1 MFSFDDSASRQA
13 AFGRSNFTINAGS
26 IKWTLSLSASKP
38 FGSGLI
44 INYQLSDIST
54 STTSDGG
61 SGSLRVVRVRTME
74 NIATY
79 YLALGSAQGNQ
90 VAAVEVFDVA
100 LVNNKSYEPV
110 NHSITLASNSFYVL
124 TLGFPPFSES
134 LYYDPT
140 VGLGVLSG
148 GSTGGGP
155 GGTNFGLIIGL
166 TIAGAAVAA
175 FVITIVII
183 VLEVLRWRKSKNL
196 VVSINLED
204 TQL

>member
-74 NIATY
+74 NITTY
-79 YLALGSAQGNQ
+79 YLALGSAQDNQ

-100 LVNNKSYEPV
+100 LVNNKSYESV

-140 VGLGVLSG
+140 VGLGVLGS
-148 GSTGGGP
+148 STGGGS
-155 GGTNFGLIIGL
+155 GGTNVGLIIGL
-166 TIAGAAVAA
+166 IIAGAAVAA
-175 FVITIVII
+175 FVITVVII
-183 VLEVLRWRKSKNL
+183 VLAVLHMRKPKNFI
-196 VVSINLED
+196 SINLED
-204 TQL
+204 AQL